1 MSTISSDVFRILS
14 DATGLPLQEIHRD
27 LAIRS
32 IPDIESIKILRA
44 ILLIEKQFNIE
55 VPDDITFNVTTVG
68 QFIDVVDDLCARRDV
83 VPST

>member
-1 MSTISSDVFRILS
+1 MPPASVPNSLTRS
-14 DATGLPLQEIHRD
+14 GLPLQEIHRD

-83 VPST
+83 VPSA